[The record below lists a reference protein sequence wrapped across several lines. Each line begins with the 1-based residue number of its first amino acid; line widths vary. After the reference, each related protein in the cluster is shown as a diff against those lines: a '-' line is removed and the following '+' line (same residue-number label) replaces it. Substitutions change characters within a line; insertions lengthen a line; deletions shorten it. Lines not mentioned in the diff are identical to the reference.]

1 MTVEEPADPV
11 AQAMRLRASDADRE
25 RVAAILRDAY
35 AEGRLSLPEH
45 EERLAEAYRAT
56 TYADLVPVLRDLPVP
71 PGTIAVPDLP
81 GGGLSPAPA
90 AGSMPVQP
98 GLAGQAESNAVAV
111 FGQFTRRGAWTV
123 PAQMSASAVFG
134 EGILDY
140 TQAVLTQ
147 RETVVNAVALFG
159 SLKITVPPGL
169 AVRNEAVAV
178 LGAVEMPVDPGPPGA
193 PVLVIKGAAIFGS
206 IEIKR

>member
-1 MTVEEPADPV
+1 MTVDDPEDPV
-11 AQAMRLRASDADRE
+11 ARAMRLRASDADRE

-35 AEGRLSLPEH
+35 ADGRLTLPEH
-45 EERLAEAYRAT
+45 EERLAEVYRAQ

-71 PGTIAVPDLP
+71 PGTIAVPEVP
-81 GGGLSPAPA
+81 GSVPAPV

-98 GLAGQAESNAVAV
+98 GLAGQAESSAVAV

-147 RETVVNAVALFG
+147 RETVINAVALFG